1 VKRSNVAKAK
11 RAKKMNPVVRGL
23 LVLALV
29 YIGGTMIAT
38 CIRLQAQINQKKAEL
53 EETNQQIAAITIE
66 NEELNDILNGA
77 VDFEY
82 IEKIARERNYI
93 YPGEIVYENITD
105 K

>member
-1 VKRSNVAKAK
+1 
-11 RAKKMNPVVRGL
+11 
-23 LVLALV
+23 
-29 YIGGTMIAT
+29 
-38 CIRLQAQINQKKAEL
+38 L